1 MGGKRSKESD
11 HSYAT
16 TTRYFF
22 NLVHLTANSL
32 LGYAPFYPISKPLF
46 PLCNTIIIRMLFYLR
61 YNTEEEQGNIKDTY
75 YAESKLMDL
84 FQKEFLSLL
93 GAFQYVYV
101 LFTISFSNSS
111 FNLFTY

>member
-1 MGGKRSKESD
+1 MGGKRSKESYY
-11 HSYAT
+11 SYAN

-32 LGYAPFYPISKPLF
+32 LGYVPFYPISKPLF
-46 PLCNTIIIRMLFYLR
+46 PLCNAIIIRMLSYPR
-61 YNTEEEQGNIKDTY
+61 YNTEEDQGNVKDTY

-93 GAFQYVYV
+93 GAFQYVFM

-111 FNLFTY
+111 FILFTY